1 MTDRGAGHV
10 HSRGRR
16 PVHPGGSGCTAELPR
31 RTEFDMPVVCGW
43 LASHPHP
50 DPDVTYL
57 QPLCCEHFIEAEAEL
72 EATS

>member
-1 MTDRGAGHV
+1 
-10 HSRGRR
+10 
-16 PVHPGGSGCTAELPR
+16 
-31 RTEFDMPVVCGW
+31 MPVVCGW